1 MRIQLNEKQ
10 REKFGEYFSNV
21 SQILVAGVVAGEIL
35 SGKPTNWKIVAA
47 GMIAALINLLFA
59 RWLFRKK

>member
-10 REKFGEYFSNV
+10 REKLGEYFSNV

-35 SGKPTNWKIVAA
+35 SEKSANWAIVAA
-47 GMIAALINLLFA
+47 GLIAALINLLFA
-59 RWLFRKK
+59 LWLFRKK